1 MGRVKEMT
9 KEQITDIKRLLKI
22 TTDCFNKEKE
32 RKRKLIYKKKI
43 KGANH
48 GNGRIRNKASK

>member
-32 RKRKLIYKKKI
+32 RKRKLIYKKTVK
-43 KGANH
+43 K
-48 GNGRIRNKASK
+48 

>member
-1 MGRVKEMT
+1 MGKVKEMLS
-9 KEQITDIKRLLKI
+9 QIE
-22 TTDCFNKEKE
+22 EKWDE
-32 RKRKLIYKKKI
+32 MLFQYHMQGKKRKKKVIYKKKI